1 MARSDIRWLAPR
13 AAALLL
19 LLAAGCSGADASAPE
34 QPPERPSAARL
45 GRDAPAYRTVTLEGD
60 TVALDALRGS
70 VVLLNAWAI
79 WCPPCIEEMPVLRD
93 MHRRYGSEGLVVVGL
108 HSGTEGLGR
117 ARTFLRLFDIDY
129 PNAAERWD
137 RADALLGVQ
146 QGLPRSV
153 LIDRQGLVVRRWI
166 GPMKFEQEMIEA
178 VLEDRHEISAD
189 GILRWRPR
197 G

>member
-1 MARSDIRWLAPR
+1 MNRNAFPMLAL
-13 AAALLL
+13 AAVL
-19 LLAAGCSGADASAPE
+19 LLAAGGCLPAADASAPE
-34 QPPERPSAARL
+34 QPPERPAAARL
-45 GRDAPAYRTVTLEGD
+45 GAEAPEYRTVTLTGD
-60 TVALDALRGS
+60 TVALDSLRGR

-93 MHRRYGSEGLVVVGL
+93 MHRRYEAQGLVVVGL
-108 HSGTEGLGR
+108 HSGSEGLGR
-117 ARTFLRLFDIDY
+117 ARTFLKMFDIDY

-153 LIDRQGLVVRRWI
+153 LIDREGVVVRRWI

-178 VLEDRHEISAD
+178 VLEDRHELSAD
-189 GILRWRPR
+189 GILTWRPR